1 MDAGHKMAVQAV
13 SALPDKEDSQK
24 ILADTVT
31 AQIELTSGQLIDI
44 VSDTADLH
52 QTDDTAALM
61 GNVNIKT
68 SDGYHI
74 VTDWLN
80 TRTDTLYADTPGTV
94 TSTGPLGDLDAG
106 RMVLTSD
113 PATGDA
119 HLPFTDGVRVI
130 YQPQSSKE

>member
-1 MDAGHKMAVQAV
+1 M
-13 SALPDKEDSQK
+13 P
-24 ILADTVT
+24 DTVT

-52 QTDDTAALM
+52 QANDTATLM
-61 GNVNIKT
+61 GNVNIIT

-74 VTDWLN
+74 VTDWMN

-94 TSTGPLGDLDAG
+94 TSTGPLGDLEAG

-119 HLPFTDGVRVI
+119 HLHFTGGVRVI
-130 YQPQSSKE
+130 YQPQSSKD